1 MHFCMLVELTKL
13 DAFTKLFKHRSEYV
27 VKVDAYHP
35 YIQFVRIVLSILMKM
50 RLLWL
55 PFNDSYTENMCIIG

>member
-1 MHFCMLVELTKL
+1 MHLH
-13 DAFTKLFKHRSEYV
+13 KLFKHRSEHV